1 MAIAEFAEPIYKL
14 IDELGI
20 GAEEA
25 VLDDLIR
32 WLSDDTI
39 KDFVEDY
46 RRHHNMVEE
55 DDDSLDDIGFE
66 DYHLCMDC
74 QESYDINKRHVC
86 PDEKTE
92 IIDRKAEFH
101 CERSGDWDPYDASG
115 MTSYFSA
122 RIPEC

>member
-1 MAIAEFAEPIYKL
+1 MAVREFAEPIYKL
-14 IDELGI
+14 LDDLGI

-32 WLSDDTI
+32 WLDSDTI

-46 RRHHNMVEE
+46 RRHHSMVEE
-55 DDDSLDDIGFE
+55 ADDSLDDIGFE

-74 QESYDINKRHVC
+74 QDSYDVNKRHVC
-86 PDEKTE
+86 SDDETE
-92 IIDRKAEFH
+92 IIDWNANRDKEVVF
-101 CERSGDWDPYDASG
+101 
-115 MTSYFSA
+115 FSS